1 MNKKNLFKFLTF
13 LLVLVISLFVTKIPT
28 YAGKIITDNGTTYET
43 YTISNEGL
51 IGTQT
56 AYVVKNQISKFT
68 IKGTNEVY
76 TMVTPSEMFY
86 DKVDGYFYIVEKGS
100 TKKGNEAAP
109 AILKI
114 NKSFEEVE
122 ILSTPEF
129 IEPQGVYVV
138 NKKANDTTD
147 DLIYVADYGAQKV
160 FILDFIGNK
169 IQEFGK
175 PVHPLYGESMLF
187 KPSKIVVDHVG
198 TMYIQDAG
206 NPNGLV
212 QLTSDG
218 EFLGYF
224 GANYTNPDMSYVIK
238 FMFSTKKQR
247 EKLYRQPISPTNMAI
262 DNDGLI
268 NTVTKNLGPV
278 SSLKRLNIA
287 GDSLL
292 NPQVPWCSDSLVD
305 ITIGGINNIYTVDEG
320 GWIYE
325 YDVNGDL
332 LFLFGGSD
340 NSGTYI
346 GLFVNPQSIVV
357 DENYNLYVVDNGSIT
372 SFVPTKY
379 CEYVHEAINL
389 YQNGLYAASR
399 IPWENV
405 LQLNNMSNLA
415 HRGIGKAFLIE
426 QDYQN
431 ALYHFKLAGDTAG
444 YSEAYWELRNEW
456 LNSNIG
462 IMVAIILSLVVIYYI
477 LKFLEKKNK
486 LYSLSYVKQFIK
498 FIKEKLCKVRFLR
511 ELGFVF
517 KFLKH
522 PLDAFYEVK
531 KHNKVSFITGLFLY
545 ILLFI
550 ELILSE
556 VFTGFIFN
564 PIDVE
569 TISIFSIFTSSI
581 LIILLFVVCHYLIA
595 SIVQGNG
602 AFKDVFVSTICSFA
616 PVLVFLPILIVVSN
630 FLTLNESFIYQF
642 GTIVIWGWSF
652 ILLFFMIK
660 EIQELEVGET
670 IVNILLTVV
679 TMILFVAFGFLLYAL
694 ADQIISFIYDV
705 VMEVISN
712 G

>member
-1 MNKKNLFKFLTF
+1 MNNKNLFKFLTF
-13 LLVLVISLFVTKIPT
+13 LLVLVLSFCITKVPT
-28 YAGKIITDNGTTYET
+28 SAGKIITDNGTNYDTL
-43 YTISNEGL
+43 TISPDGL
-51 IGTQT
+51 TGTQT
-56 AYVVKNQISKFT
+56 AYIVKNEISKFT
-68 IKGTNEVY
+68 IKGTTEQY
-76 TMVTPSEMFY
+76 TMVTPTEMFY

-100 TKKGNEAAP
+100 TKKGSEALP
-109 AILKI
+109 AILKVDK
-114 NKSFEEVE
+114 NFKEVE
-122 ILSTPEF
+122 IFNIPDF
-129 IEPQGVYVV
+129 NEPHGVYVV
-138 NKKANDTTD
+138 NKKANDLSD
-147 DLIYVADYGAQKV
+147 DLIYVADYAAQKV
-160 FILDFIGNK
+160 FILDYNGNK
-169 IQEFGK
+169 VKEFGK
-175 PVHPLYGESMLF
+175 PNHPLYGDSMLF

-224 GANYTNPDMSYVIK
+224 GANYTNPDMSYIIK

-278 SSLKRLNIA
+278 ASLKRLNIA

-292 NPQVPWCSDSLVD
+292 NPQYPWASDSFVD
-305 ITIGGINNIYTVDEG
+305 ITIGGINNIYTVDAG

-332 LFLFGGSD
+332 LFCFGGPD
-340 NSGTYI
+340 NSGTFI
-346 GLFVNPQSIVV
+346 GLFVNPQAIEV
-357 DENYNLYVVDNGSIT
+357 DENYNLYVIDNGTIT

-379 CEYVHEAINL
+379 CKYVHEAIDL

-399 IPWENV
+399 TPWENV
-405 LQLNNMSNLA
+405 LQLNNMSDLA
-415 HRGIGKAFLIE
+415 HRGIGKSFLIE
-426 QDYQN
+426 QDYEQ
-431 ALYHFKLAGDTAG
+431 ALYHFELAGDTAG
-444 YSEAYWELRNEW
+444 YSDAYWELRNEW

-462 IMVAIILSLVVIYYI
+462 IFVGIILVLVVIYYV
-477 LKFLEKKNK
+477 LKFLENKNK
-486 LYSLSYVKQFIK
+486 LYSLSYVKQFINFLK
-498 FIKEKLCKVRFLR
+498 QKLAKVKILR

-531 KHNKVSFITGLFLY
+531 KHNKVSFFTGLILY
-545 ILLFI
+545 IILFI

-556 VFTGFIFN
+556 VYTGFIFN

-569 TISIFSIFTSSI
+569 TISIASVFTSSI
-581 LIILLFVVCHYLIA
+581 LIILLFVICHYLIA

-602 AFKDVFVSTICSFA
+602 TFKDVFVSTICSFA
-616 PVLVFLPILIVVSN
+616 PVIVFLPIIIIVSN

-642 GTIVIWGWSF
+642 GTIIIWGWSF

-660 EIQELEVGET
+660 EIEELEVGET
-670 IVNILLTVV
+670 ITNILLTIV